1 MTALSTSPQVQDTT
15 IGDLPRS
22 SDPLAIDRSIV
33 SAVAA
38 RDHAALKRAYDM
50 YAPYVNGVALGIL
63 KDRDLAAD
71 ITQDVFV
78 RLWERHERYDGSRG
92 SLKTFLQMDAHG
104 RSIDLLRSRRAAAAR
119 DRADHE
125 RTASTHAAGTEEL
138 AMAEI
143 TSSTVRSALMSL
155 PDEQRTPIAMA
166 FFDGYSYRDVADILG
181 IPEGTIK
188 SRIRT
193 GMRRLQLALGTEA
206 L

>member
-1 MTALSTSPQVQDTT
+1 MPTAMTTPSTTTRIDHSGDHEDQRSLDKAIVEAISDGDHRAL
-15 IGDLPRS
+15 R
-22 SDPLAIDRSIV
+22 
-33 SAVAA
+33 
-38 RDHAALKRAYDM
+38 RAYDLF
-50 YAPYVNGVALGIL
+50 APYVNGVALGIL

-78 RLWERHERYDGSRG
+78 RLWERHERYDATRG
-92 SLKTFLQMDAHG
+92 SLKSFLQMDAHG
-104 RSIDLLRSRRAAAAR
+104 RSIDLLRSRRAADAR
-119 DRADHE
+119 ERADHE
-125 RTASTHAAGTEEL
+125 RKTSSHAAGTEEL

-181 IPEGTIK
+181 VPEGTIK

-193 GMRRLQLALGTEA
+193 GMRRLQLALGAEA
-206 L
+206 T